1 MHYKIYWNTEMEY
14 DYLAGLTEDEIII
27 LTPKKDDDQI
37 LLEQKRR
44 LGEIF
49 KEQRRLEQEKKNICL
64 SMSDPESAQKLIT
77 LTTKAA
83 RSIMQSE
90 ITSENINEEPYKDF
104 DQEEQEFFQDK
115 KHKQIYNLHKKV
127 SSDGVVQDGI
137 VVLKEQ
143 GGLDL
148 RSQRHKRKPSAYLGE
163 LAKSKRLADIERRQK
178 ESEIRLARLELLQKE
193 NDLKFDQIGNALL
206 THEAILLSLAKLG
219 IEQEKLQAYA
229 LVLKN
234 PSWSVD
240 RVAQEVRRG
249 RATLFRWLKEI
260 KEVKNKI

>member
-1 MHYKIYWNTEMEY
+1 MEY
-14 DYLAGLTEDEIII
+14 DYLAGLTEEEIVI
-27 LTPKKDDDQI
+27 LSPKKGDDEV

-49 KEQRRLEQEKKNICL
+49 KEQRRLEQEKKSICL

-90 ITSENINEEPYKDF
+90 ITSENINAEPYKDF

-115 KHKQIYNLHKKV
+115 KHKHIYNLHKKV
-127 SSDGVVQDGI
+127 STDEVVQEGI

-148 RSQRHKRKPSAYLGE
+148 RSQRHKKKPSAYLGD
-163 LAKSKRLADIERRQK
+163 LAKAKRLADLEARQK
-178 ESEIRLARLELLQKE
+178 QTEERLARLELSQIE
-193 NDLKFDQIGNALL
+193 NEKKFNQLGSAMMDFESKFEALKTLGLDPKKI
-206 THEAILLSLAKLG
+206 EAYKLSLEKPELTRQELADELG
-219 IEQEKLQAYA
+219 KSKPTVIKWL
-229 LVLKN
+229 
-234 PSWSVD
+234 
-240 RVAQEVRRG
+240 QEVK
-249 RATLFRWLKEI
+249 AEI
-260 KEVKNKI
+260 DKSLS